1 MMRRFSI
8 FLFFSLLI
16 SLMFSSCKPLEEI
29 IPNNVLPCK
38 DCPPPEGVS
47 FLLDQIDIIS
57 FL

>member
-1 MMRRFSI
+1 
-8 FLFFSLLI
+8 
-16 SLMFSSCKPLEEI
+16 MFSSCKPLEEI
-29 IPNNVLPCK
+29 IPNNVIPCK